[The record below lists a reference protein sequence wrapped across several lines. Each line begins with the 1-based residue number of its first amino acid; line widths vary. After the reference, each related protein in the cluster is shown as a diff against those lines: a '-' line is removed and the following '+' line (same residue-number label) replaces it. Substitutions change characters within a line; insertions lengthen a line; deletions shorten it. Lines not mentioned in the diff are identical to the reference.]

1 MGAIKHHVHLGEHMI
16 TNEEKI
22 DVINN
27 RLDNLEFVMNS
38 FIDHAEEFK
47 DKYSLEEEILK
58 CNSRKNALLQ
68 ELSDL
73 EALI

>member
-1 MGAIKHHVHLGEHMI
+1 MGAIKHYVHIGEYMI

-22 DVINN
+22 DVISN
-27 RLDNLEFVMNS
+27 RLDNLEFIMNS

-47 DKYSLEEEILK
+47 DKYSLEEELLK

-68 ELSDL
+68 ELSAL